1 MANREDI
8 RFHLL
13 AILRGQPDY
22 TANQE
27 VLLAA
32 LRDAGHALNR
42 DQLKIELAWLSGNAG
57 AVLDRVV
64 AGVHIATL
72 TLEGLEV
79 VEGARQVPG
88 IRRPLPGEV
97 A

>member
-1 MANREDI
+1 MNREDV

-13 AILRGQPDY
+13 KILRGQPDY

-32 LRDAGHALNR
+32 LRAAGHALNR
-42 DQLKIELAWLSGNAG
+42 DALKIELSWLHYTAG
-57 AVLDRVV
+57 ALIDQAVS
-64 AGVHIATL
+64 GVHIATL
-72 TLEGLEV
+72 TLEGLEAL
-79 VEGARQVPG
+79 EGTRAIPG

-97 A
+97 G

>member
-1 MANREDI
+1 MNREDI
-8 RFHLL
+8 RFHILKT
-13 AILRGQPDY
+13 LRGQPNY

-42 DQLKIELAWLSGNAG
+42 DQIKIELAWLDANAG
-57 AVLDRVV
+57 AVVDSAVQ
-64 AGVHIATL
+64 GVHIATL

-79 VEGARQVPG
+79 LEGTRAIPG
-88 IRRPLPGEV
+88 IRRALPGEV
-97 A
+97 R